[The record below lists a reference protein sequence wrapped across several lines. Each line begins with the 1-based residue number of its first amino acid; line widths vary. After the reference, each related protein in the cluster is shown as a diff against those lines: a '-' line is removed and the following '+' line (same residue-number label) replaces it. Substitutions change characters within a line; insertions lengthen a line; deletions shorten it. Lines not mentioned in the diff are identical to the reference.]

1 MPLSS
6 QAMTDATAASGK
18 PYPGTPYLIHA
29 YEHRA
34 YPLISDRP
42 FTLGRDTACD
52 ISVNEVAVSR
62 HHAEVTAEGD
72 DFILRPTGSTS
83 TILNGA
89 PLEGQYTLREGDTF
103 MVGTMKFVF
112 TRDRL
117 PVAMAIA
124 RPAPRLATVDDRRPT
139 LTFPTQ
145 PTAHEGATAGSRA
158 GMWVTVLIAL
168 AVIAGIAYY
177 VAGARR

>member
-1 MPLSS
+1 MPLS
-6 QAMTDATAASGK
+6 QAMTDASAAASGT

-72 DFILRPTGSTS
+72 NFVLRPTGSTS

-89 PLEGQYTLREGDTF
+89 PLEGAHTLQEGDMF

-124 RPAPRLATVDDRRPT
+124 RPAQRLGTVDDRRPT
-139 LTFPTQ
+139 LTFAMQ
-145 PTAHEGATAGSRA
+145 PTAHETVASGSKA
-158 GMWVTVLIAL
+158 GMWVTILIAI
-168 AVIAGIAYY
+168 AVLAGIAYY
-177 VAGARR
+177 AAGAHR

>member
-1 MPLSS
+1 
-6 QAMTDATAASGK
+6 MTDASLASVA
-18 PYPGTPYLIHA
+18 PYPGTPYLIHS

-72 DFILRPTGSTS
+72 NFVLRPTGSTS
-83 TILNGA
+83 TIMNGA
-89 PLEGQYTLREGDTF
+89 PLEGAHTLQEGDTF

-117 PVAMAIA
+117 PVAMGIA
-124 RPAPRLATVDDRRPT
+124 RPAARLGSVDDRRPT
-139 LTFPTQ
+139 LTFAMQ
-145 PTAHEGATAGSRA
+145 PTAPNVKAEESRA
-158 GMWVTVLIAL
+158 GMWVTIMIAL
-168 AVIAGIAYY
+168 AVLAGIAYY

>member
-1 MPLSS
+1 
-6 QAMTDATAASGK
+6 MTDVTTA
-18 PYPGTPYLIHA
+18 PITPHLGTPYLIHS

-72 DFILRPTGSTS
+72 NFVLRPTGSTT
-83 TILNGA
+83 TILNGM
-89 PLEGQYTLREGDTF
+89 PLEGAHTLQEGDTF

-117 PVAMAIA
+117 PVAMGIA
-124 RPAPRLATVDDRRPT
+124 RPAARLGTVDDRRPT
-139 LTFPTQ
+139 LTFAMQPNAPTVKS
-145 PTAHEGATAGSRA
+145 EGSKA
-158 GMWVTVLIAL
+158 GMWVTIIIAL
-168 AVIAGIAYY
+168 AILAGIAYY